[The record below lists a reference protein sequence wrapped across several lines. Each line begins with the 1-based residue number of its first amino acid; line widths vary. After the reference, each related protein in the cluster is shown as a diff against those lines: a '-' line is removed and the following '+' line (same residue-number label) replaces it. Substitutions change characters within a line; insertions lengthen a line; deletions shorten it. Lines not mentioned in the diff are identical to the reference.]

1 MDSQEVTNLIND
13 ALKQMQQSRKVTP
26 EEVNQ
31 FINSVDTNNDKKI
44 NRDELLQ
51 IFKKVVTQTKW
62 FVKYIICKINISG
75 YLAFM

>member
-1 MDSQEVTNLIND
+1 MFNSYDTDKSGTLDSQEVTNLIND

-51 IFKKVVTQTKW
+51 IFKKVVTQTK
-62 FVKYIICKINISG
+62 
-75 YLAFM
+75 

>member
-1 MDSQEVTNLIND
+1 
-13 ALKQMQQSRKVTP
+13 MQQSRKVTP

-51 IFKKVVTQTKW
+51 IFKKVVTQTK
-62 FVKYIICKINISG
+62 
-75 YLAFM
+75 

>member
-1 MDSQEVTNLIND
+1 LDSQEVTNLIND

-51 IFKKVVTQTKW
+51 IFKKVVTQTK
-62 FVKYIICKINISG
+62 
-75 YLAFM
+75 